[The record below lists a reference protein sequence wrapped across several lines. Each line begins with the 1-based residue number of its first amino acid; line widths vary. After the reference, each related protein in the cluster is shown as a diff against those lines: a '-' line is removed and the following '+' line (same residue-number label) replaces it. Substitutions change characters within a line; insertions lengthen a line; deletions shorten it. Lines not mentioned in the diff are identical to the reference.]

1 MSRGAR
7 SALAA
12 LSAVCCLLPS
22 PVLGQSPAVLRQ
34 ADVRIALTSANAC
47 DVTADLTIESKSRVE
62 VIHRLQLFEGA
73 RAELGGVSGAGKQA
87 GVPRLEGRTMV
98 LGVALDPSASGPYT
112 IRYRVTQPD
121 EWSYRCPIWVPVTPT
136 DGRIGAVRLQ
146 IDVPPGTVADTRIVS
161 GVHLDTEPARH
172 GDDRTRSCVR
182 ARAVPGSRARSG
194 MVGASGSGHSYRHDR
209 DRRARHWN
217 RDLGLAGAGG
227 CAGLGAITWDSAGAS
242 TGSSSQPPSG

>member
-136 DGRIGAVRLQ
+136 DGRVGAVRLQ
-146 IDVPPGTVADTRIVS
+146 IDVPPGTVPTRGSFPAFTWTQSQPGTASIGHVPAFVRVPFMAAGHDPGWWARQDLATLTDTTAIAVLVI
-161 GVHLDTEPARH
+161 GTVIW
-172 GDDRTRSCVR
+172 VWR
-182 ARAVPGSRARSG
+182 ARVAAR
-194 MVGASGSGHSYRHDR
+194 ASGR
-209 DRRARHWN
+209 
-217 RDLGLAGAGG
+217 
-227 CAGLGAITWDSAGAS
+227 
-242 TGSSSQPPSG
+242 